1 MSRKGFLQNLYINDF
16 NYATKHEAI
25 QVYREAVAQRC
36 FVKKV
41 FLQISENS
49 QENTCARASFL
60 IKLQALG
67 DSVLRVAGLKGA
79 FL

>member
-49 QENTCARASFL
+49 
-60 IKLQALG
+60 
-67 DSVLRVAGLKGA
+67 
-79 FL
+79 